1 MNNKFQSYGNKIN
14 GNSGCALWVPFTEK
28 HVLWSCLHKCSHCRT
43 NKNLVR
49 IFCSYIKMV
58 LDEAMLIPPLPHKT
72 HTHTWN
78 NLYPAKLYFEEDG
91 KFFLRNFINF
101 FTSLIKSNV

>member
-1 MNNKFQSYGNKIN
+1 
-14 GNSGCALWVPFTEK
+14 
-28 HVLWSCLHKCSHCRT
+28 
-43 NKNLVR
+43 
-49 IFCSYIKMV
+49 MV